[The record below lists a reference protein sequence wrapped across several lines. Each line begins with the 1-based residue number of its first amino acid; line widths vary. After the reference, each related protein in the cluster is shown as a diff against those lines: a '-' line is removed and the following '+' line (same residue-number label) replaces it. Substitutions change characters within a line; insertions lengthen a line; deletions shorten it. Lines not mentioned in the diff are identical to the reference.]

1 MKGEKSRLGH
11 LLRIFHFAM
20 NGPGSNFFPVDT
32 DCCLSFCC
40 LSFFFSFPC
49 LVVPTSRQGGGFCAA
64 FFWGDC
70 TPSPLWYQAT
80 KQPSNRQRG
89 RASLSLSLSFLWCPL
104 WGGLGCTSLVP
115 FTQAWYPSSKQP
127 GNRQRGRP
135 PPHSRFSLFSLFFS
149 LRSGGGGWRPQH
161 HHTGWCT
168 SPGVHHQSVSQ
179 SGRQAGGRSPASA
192 RAFSRPPP
200 PPPPSPFAPPCVL
213 PRESTVATPSPTVA
227 TRFVSK
233 ERRKKRNHHSAALP
247 PPPPPPPPPQ
257 PPAHHSVRPAPA
269 RPPVVDRGSKRRRK
283 RERKK
288 RNKDK
293 RGGERERP
301 AREPARPG
309 GGCGPT
315 HPPTPFPRAAP
326 LAGQGCRS
334 GAWTGETY
342 HQSNE
347 RGSEKAGV
355 AGGGR
360 RDPWWGHAAIRGA
373 HRGSTR
379 RRVLQLRGRLR
390 RPRAQQSAGSA
401 VGAVPGGQGLLGRH
415 PGSPR
420 VLHCR
425 RDTLPRPLSL
435 HPTRRTPPRPTRPRA
450 RKEGGA
456 GERERESSLAP
467 PARLLS
473 ELCEAPGRRPPSPLA
488 NSSTLLLKVSL
499 QGNSSRWR
507 AQAHHRTCRHAGVRI
522 LVNASVVLHTASQG
536 PSAEPVSFFS
546 LPREKETRA
555 RLEKLATR
563 HSCLE

>member
-1 MKGEKSRLGH
+1 MSV
-11 LLRIFHFAM
+11 LL
-20 NGPGSNFFPVDT
+20 
-32 DCCLSFCC
+32 
-40 LSFFFSFPC
+40 LSFFFLFFSLFGSTNESP
-49 LVVPTSRQGGGFCAA
+49 GGGVLCSLFLGGLHPLSSLVPSNQAA
-64 FFWGDC
+64 
-70 TPSPLWYQAT
+70 
-80 KQPSNRQRG
+80 KQPPTGPRL
-89 RASLSLSLSFLWCPL
+89 SLSLSLLSVVSSVGGPWLHLFGPL
-104 WGGLGCTSLVP
+104 HPSMVP
-115 FTQAWYPSSKQP
+115 IIQAARQP
-127 GNRQRGRP
+127 PTGSP
-135 PPHSRFSLFSLFFS
+135 LPPHSRFSLFSLFFS

-360 RDPWWGHAAIRGA
+360 RDPWRGHAAIRGA

-522 LVNASVVLHTASQG
+522 LVNASVALHTASQG
-536 PSAEPVSFFS
+536 PSAEPVSFS
-546 LPREKETRA
+546 LPRGGRKHETRA
-555 RLEKLATR
+555 RPEKLATR